1 MAPDARSLPALPLS
15 HLFTLSHAE
24 GLKALAP
31 GEQMRLIGLEDG
43 KIPRKAPPLTQPMD
57 RVPGHAW
64 LLVLA
69 AAVLVTVASAV
80 PLAPPLNETFSPA
93 LSQSLNPPSTVS
105 INPWTVAGQGALVVT
120 GLLLLLFVYRRRL
133 YILFWTAGWLLI
145 SASMFLAG
153 REELVN
159 YYTEMLTYGVSQFLG
174 LLSALFFVIS
184 ADAYPARPRIRRG
197 YALVLIGVLLW
208 FALAPVALGKWTV
221 FAPGHVLIAGALAA
235 AGIGHLM
242 LLRQVRMLGA
252 AVVGISLLLISVSH
266 LWVVLVV
273 DTPTISGGAKTLG
286 LSLVLYLITALG
298 MQLMTFEDM
307 TLELRRTNRRL
318 ESAQSKLRRMVITDP
333 LTGCRNRRFF
343 DEIIGRELQRHRRY
357 EIPMSVLFV
366 DVDRF
371 KAINDTLG
379 HEAGDRVLREVAAFL
394 LSNIREAD
402 YVFRWGGD
410 EFLVLLSCGE
420 EEATRRG
427 IALQSDFA
435 RYSAAASLPS
445 GVGLSIGCAEVGPG
459 AQSIMALIK
468 IADERM
474 YENKRSLRESRSF
487 SKRAGGSR

>member
-1 MAPDARSLPALPLS
+1 
-15 HLFTLSHAE
+15 
-24 GLKALAP
+24 
-31 GEQMRLIGLEDG
+31 
-43 KIPRKAPPLTQPMD
+43 MD

-80 PLAPPLNETFSPA
+80 PLAPPLDATFARA
-93 LSQSLNPPSTVS
+93 LSQNTQSSDATVT
-105 INPWTVAGQGALVVT
+105 INPWTVAGQGGLVVT

-133 YILFWTAGWLLI
+133 YILFWTAGWFLI

-153 REELVN
+153 REIDNQYAL
-159 YYTEMLTYGVSQFLG
+159 LTYGISQFLG

-184 ADAYPARPRIRRG
+184 ADAYPARPRVRRG
-197 YALVLIGVLLW
+197 YVLVLIGVLLW
-208 FALAPVALGKWTV
+208 FALAPVALGSWTV
-221 FAPGHVLIAGALAA
+221 FAPGHILIAGALAA
-235 AGIGHLM
+235 AGLGHLI

-252 AVVGISLLLISVSH
+252 AVVGVSLVLIASSH
-266 LWVVLVV
+266 VWVVFLV
-273 DTPTISGGAKTLG
+273 DAPLAPGGTKALG
-286 LSLVLYLITALG
+286 VSLVLYLIAALG

-318 ESAQSKLRRMVITDP
+318 ESAQGKLRRMVITDP

-379 HEAGDRVLREVAAFL
+379 HETGDRVLREVAAFL

-410 EFLVLLSCGE
+410 EFLILLSCGE

-427 IALQSDFA
+427 MALQADFTKYA
-435 RYSAAASLPS
+435 IAAALPP
-445 GVGLSIGCAEVGPG
+445 GVGLSIGCAEVG
-459 AQSIMALIK
+459 ADVDSIVSLIK
-468 IADERM
+468 LADERM
-474 YENKRSLRESRSF
+474 YENKRMLRETRVPQAV
-487 SKRAGGSR
+487 RAGAR